1 MQIDQQSKVDLE
13 FDSICE
19 VLVGF
24 CKSTKAKE
32 LALNLKFFP
41 NVDSLKNEFEL
52 LEEIQTIHYDNK
64 LSLPH
69 PNSEDIDGA
78 LKLLRIENGVLI
90 LDELIKIYALCIGT
104 KDLIKFSKQ
113 NRIEA
118 PLIYEA
124 CSHIDSI
131 DEVLKIIRN
140 VLNEKELGIKDDAS
154 KALYEIRNQQRSN
167 SKELNKNFEKALREY
182 RLEGLLADTEETHL
196 DNKRLL
202 TVLSQYKKRVK
213 GRIVGISAKGVVTY
227 IEPEVNIQINRNQDQ
242 LRIQEQHEV
251 YIILEK
257 ITLELRSQRNNLKAF
272 QRLLVRFDVYNAK
285 VRFADIYN
293 GIKPKINRHKKMY
306 WENATHPLLK
316 IKNSE
321 LGLKTIGQNIEL
333 DESTRF
339 LVISGPNAG
348 GKSITL
354 KTVGLVQM
362 MFQSGLFLPL
372 SSNSQCCWFDN
383 VYSDIGDNQSIENQL
398 STYSYRINRMKFF
411 LEAAN
416 ENTLLLLDEFGSGS
430 DPELGGALAEVFY
443 EELYKRNTFAVITT
457 HYTNIKILTATLSE
471 AVNACMLFDTKNL
484 KPLYELSVG
493 QPGSSFTFEVA
504 QFNGI
509 TTELLNKAKVKVS
522 ESKIKIDQLTVAL
535 QQEKSKFKKINTEQ
549 YQANAKARSRIAE
562 YDKKLVA
569 LSKKQI
575 TQIQFFE
582 QQNKFVNTGRKI
594 YELIKKFRKHKTNKL
609 LNEAVKKIV
618 GIEKSKVLEL
628 EKPVVF
634 NQSLKAPE
642 LPDVKVE
649 VEDIKKIEEELK
661 TVKEIKKVKAITIG
675 DRVRFINQTKTGEV
689 IEINGKKVTVIIGNF
704 TFNTTLKELEHFD
717 TMH

>member
-1 MQIDQQSKVDLE
+1 MQLDQQSKKDLE
-13 FDSICE
+13 FDLICE
-19 VLVGF
+19 LLAGF
-24 CKSTKAKE
+24 CKSNKAKD
-32 LALNLKFFP
+32 LALNLSFFS
-41 NVDSLKNEFEL
+41 DSQTLSTEFEL
-52 LEEIQTIHYDNK
+52 LEEIQTIHHDDK

-78 LKLLRIENGVLI
+78 LKLLRVENGVLI
-90 LDELIKIYALCIGT
+90 LDELIKIYALCVGT

-113 NRIEA
+113 NRVEA
-118 PLIYEA
+118 PLVFEA

-131 DEVLKIIRN
+131 DDVLKIIKN

-167 SKELNKNFEKALREY
+167 NKELNKNFEKALREY
-182 RLEGLLADTEETHL
+182 RIEGLLADTEETHL

-213 GRIVGISAKGVVTY
+213 GRIVGISSKGVVTY
-227 IEPEVNIQINRNQDQ
+227 IEPEVNIQINRNQEQ
-242 LRIQEQHEV
+242 LRIQEQHEI

-257 ITLELRSQRNNLKAF
+257 ITLELRSQRYNLKAF

-285 VRFADIYN
+285 VRFADIYS
-293 GIKPKINRHKKMY
+293 GIKPKINSHKKMY

-316 IKNSE
+316 IKNTE

-333 DESTRF
+333 DDNTRF

-372 SSNSQCCWFDN
+372 NPNSQCCWFDN

-443 EELYKRNTFAVITT
+443 EELYRKNTFAVITT
-457 HYTNIKILTATLSE
+457 HYTNIKILTASLPC
-471 AVNACMLFDTKNL
+471 AVNACMLFDTKLL

-509 TTELLNKAKVKVS
+509 SSQLLDKAKVKVS
-522 ESKIKIDQLTVAL
+522 ESKIKMDQLTVEL
-535 QQEKSKFKKINTEQ
+535 QKEKSKFKKINTEQ
-549 YQANAKARSRIAE
+549 YLANAKARSKIVE

-569 LSKKQI
+569 LSKKQF

-582 QQNKFVNTGRKI
+582 QQNKFVNTGKKI
-594 YELIKKFRKHKTNKL
+594 YELIKKFKKHKTNKI

-618 GIEKSKVLEL
+618 SIEKSKLLEI
-628 EKPVVF
+628 ENPVVF
-634 NQSLKAPE
+634 NQKLKAPE
-642 LPDVKVE
+642 LPDVKTE
-649 VEDIKKIEEELK
+649 VKNVKKIEEELK
-661 TVKEIKKVKAITIG
+661 LNNEVKKQKSITVGDKV
-675 DRVRFINQTKTGEV
+675 RLINQTKTGEV
-689 IEINGKKVTVIIGNF
+689 IEIKGDKVIVIIGNF
-704 TFNTTLKELEHFD
+704 TFNTKLNELEHFD
-717 TMH
+717 TIH

>member
-19 VLVGF
+19 VLVRF

-32 LALNLKFFP
+32 LAMNLKFFP
-41 NVDSLKNEFEL
+41 DVDALKNEFEL
-52 LEEIQTIHYDNK
+52 LEEIQKIHHDDK

-69 PNSEDIDGA
+69 PDSEDIDGA
-78 LKLLRIENGVLI
+78 LKLLRVENGVLI
-90 LDELIKIYALCIGT
+90 LDELIKIYGLCVGT

-113 NRIEA
+113 NRVEA

-124 CSHIDSI
+124 CAHINSI
-131 DEVLKIIRN
+131 DDVLKIIKN

-167 SKELNKNFEKALREY
+167 SKELNKNFEKVLKEY
-182 RLEGLLADTEETHL
+182 RIEGFLADTEETHL

-213 GRIVGISAKGVVTY
+213 GRIVGISSKGVVTY
-227 IEPEVNIQINRNQDQ
+227 IEPESNIQINRNQDQ

-257 ITLELRSQRNNLKAF
+257 ITLELRSQRHNLNAF

-293 GIKPKINRHKKMY
+293 GIKPKINTHKKMY

-316 IKNSE
+316 IKNTE

-333 DESTRF
+333 DVDTRF

-354 KTVGLVQM
+354 KTIGLVQM

-411 LEAAN
+411 LEEAN
-416 ENTLLLLDEFGSGS
+416 QNTLLLLDEFGSGS

-443 EELYKRNTFAVITT
+443 EELYKKETFAVITT
-457 HYTNIKILTATLSE
+457 HYTNIKILTATLPN
-471 AVNACMLFDTKNL
+471 AVNACMLFDTKQL

-509 TTELLNKAKVKVS
+509 SPQLLDKAKVKVS
-522 ESKIKIDQLTVAL
+522 ESKIKIDQLTVEL
-535 QQEKSKFKKINTEQ
+535 QKEKSKFKKINTQQ
-549 YQANAKARSRIAE
+549 YQANAKARGKIAE
-562 YDKKLVA
+562 YDRKLVA
-569 LSKKQI
+569 LSKKQL

-582 QQNKFVNTGRKI
+582 QQNKFVNTGKKI
-594 YELIKKFRKHKTNKL
+594 YELIKKFKKHKTNKA

-618 GIEKSKVLEL
+618 GIEKAKLVEADS
-628 EKPVVF
+628 PVVF
-634 NQSLKAPE
+634 NQKLKAPT

-649 VEDIKKIEEELK
+649 VVDVKKIEEELK
-661 TVKEIKKVKAITIG
+661 TNSAAKKKKAITVG
-675 DRVRFINQTKTGEV
+675 DKVRLVNQTKTGEV
-689 IEINGKKVTVIIGNF
+689 IEIKGNKVIVIIGNF
-704 TFNTTLKELEHFD
+704 TFNTKLNELEHFD
-717 TMH
+717 TIH

>member
-41 NVDSLKNEFEL
+41 DVNSLKNEFEL
-52 LEEIQTIHYDNK
+52 LEEIQTIHHDDK

-113 NRIEA
+113 NRVEA

-167 SKELNKNFEKALREY
+167 SKELNKNFERALREY
-182 RLEGLLADTEETHL
+182 RIEGLLADTEETHL

-213 GRIVGISAKGVVTY
+213 GRIVGISSKGVVTY

-293 GIKPKINRHKKMY
+293 GIKPKINTQKKMY

-457 HYTNIKILTATLSE
+457 HYTNIKILTATLPK

-509 TTELLNKAKVKVS
+509 TPELLDKAKVKVS

-549 YQANAKARSRIAE
+549 YQANAKARSKIAE

-594 YELIKKFRKHKTNKL
+594 YELIKKFKKHKTNKL

-634 NQSLKAPE
+634 NQNLKAPE

-649 VEDIKKIEEELK
+649 VENVKKIEEELK
-661 TVKEIKKVKAITIG
+661 TFKEIKKVKAITVG

>member
-41 NVDSLKNEFEL
+41 DVNALKNEFEV
-52 LEEIQTIHYDNK
+52 LEEIQTIHHDDK

-104 KDLIKFSKQ
+104 KDLIHFSKQ
-113 NRIEA
+113 NRVEA

-131 DEVLKIIRN
+131 DDVLKIIKN
-140 VLNEKELGIKDDAS
+140 VLNEKELGIKDEAS

-167 SKELNKNFEKALREY
+167 NKEVNKNFEKALREY
-182 RLEGLLADTEETHL
+182 RTEGLLADTEETHL

-213 GRIVGISAKGVVTY
+213 GRIVGISSKGVVTY
-227 IEPEVNIQINRNQDQ
+227 IEPEINIQINRNQEQ

-257 ITLELRSQRNNLKAF
+257 ITLELRSQRHNLKAF

-285 VRFADIYN
+285 VRFADTYN
-293 GIKPKINRHKKMY
+293 GIKPKINTHKKMY

-316 IKNSE
+316 IKNTE

-333 DESTRF
+333 DDNTKF

-372 SSNSQCCWFDN
+372 TPNSQCCWFDN

-411 LEAAN
+411 LQAAN

-443 EELYKRNTFAVITT
+443 EELYKKDTFAVITT
-457 HYTNIKILTATLSE
+457 HYTNIKILTATLPK

-509 TTELLNKAKVKVS
+509 SSNLLDKAKVKVS
-522 ESKIKIDQLTVAL
+522 ESKIKMDQLTVEL
-535 QQEKSKFKKINTEQ
+535 QKEKSKFKKINTEQ
-549 YQANAKARSRIAE
+549 YQANAKARGKIAE
-562 YDKKLVA
+562 YDQKLVA
-569 LSKKQI
+569 LSKKQA

-582 QQNKFVNTGRKI
+582 QQNKFVNIGRKI
-594 YELIKKFRKHKTNKL
+594 FELIKKFKKHKTNKL

-618 GIEKSKVLEL
+618 SIEKAKIVEL
-628 EKPVVF
+628 EDPIVF
-634 NQSLKAPE
+634 KQNLKAPK
-642 LPDVKVE
+642 LPDVKIE
-649 VEDIKKIEEELK
+649 VEDIKKVEKELNLITK
-661 TVKEIKKVKAITIG
+661 NKIQKAIAVG
-675 DRVRFINQTKTGEV
+675 DKVRFVNQTKTGEV
-689 IEINGKKVTVIIGNF
+689 IQIKGKKVSVVIGNF
-704 TFNTTLKELEHFD
+704 TFNTTLNELEHFD
-717 TMH
+717 TIH

>member
-124 CSHIDSI
+124 CYHIDSI

-213 GRIVGISAKGVVTY
+213 GRIVGISDKGVVTY

-549 YQANAKARSRIAE
+549 YQANDKARSRIAE

>member
-41 NVDSLKNEFEL
+41 DVNSLKNEFEL
-52 LEEIQTIHYDNK
+52 LEEIQTIHHDDK

-113 NRIEA
+113 NRVEA

-154 KALYEIRNQQRSN
+154 KALYEIRNQLRSN

-182 RLEGLLADTEETHL
+182 RIEGLLADTEETHL

-213 GRIVGISAKGVVTY
+213 GRIVGISSKGVVTY

-293 GIKPKINRHKKMY
+293 GIKPKINTQKKMY

-372 SSNSQCCWFDN
+372 STNSQCCWFDN

-457 HYTNIKILTATLSE
+457 HYTNIKILTATLSN

-509 TTELLNKAKVKVS
+509 TPELLDKAKVKVS

-549 YQANAKARSRIAE
+549 YQANARARSKIAE

-634 NQSLKAPE
+634 NQNLKAPE

-649 VEDIKKIEEELK
+649 VENVKKIEEELK
-661 TVKEIKKVKAITIG
+661 TVKEIKKAKTITIG

>member
-430 DPELGGALAEVFY
+430 DPDLGGALAEVFY

>member
-41 NVDSLKNEFEL
+41 DVDALKNEFEL
-52 LEEIQTIHYDNK
+52 LEEIQTIHHDDK

-78 LKLLRIENGVLI
+78 LKLLRVENGVLI
-90 LDELIKIYALCIGT
+90 LDELIKIYALCVGT

-113 NRIEA
+113 NRVEA
-118 PLIYEA
+118 PLVYEA
-124 CSHIDSI
+124 CAHIDSI
-131 DEVLKIIRN
+131 DDVLKIIKN

-167 SKELNKNFEKALREY
+167 SKESNKNFEKVLREF
-182 RLEGLLADTEETHL
+182 RIEGLLADTEETHL

-213 GRIVGISAKGVVTY
+213 GRIVGISSKGVVTY
-227 IEPEVNIQINRNQDQ
+227 IEPEINIQINRNQEQ

-257 ITLELRSQRNNLKAF
+257 ITLELRSQRNNLNAF

-293 GIKPKINRHKKMY
+293 GIKPKINTHKKMY

-316 IKNSE
+316 IKNTE

-333 DESTRF
+333 DDNTRF

-372 SSNSQCCWFDN
+372 NSNSQCCWFDN

-411 LEAAN
+411 LEEAN
-416 ENTLLLLDEFGSGS
+416 QNTLLLLDEFGSGS

-443 EELYKRNTFAVITT
+443 EELYKKETFAVITT
-457 HYTNIKILTATLSE
+457 HYTNIKILTATLPN
-471 AVNACMLFDTKNL
+471 AVNACMLFDTKQL

-509 TTELLNKAKVKVS
+509 SPQLLDKAKVKVS
-522 ESKIKIDQLTVAL
+522 ESKIKIDQLTVEL
-535 QQEKSKFKKINTEQ
+535 QKEKSKFKKINTEQ
-549 YQANAKARSRIAE
+549 YQANAKARGKIVE
-562 YDKKLVA
+562 YDKKLIA
-569 LSKKQI
+569 LSKKQV

-582 QQNKFVNTGRKI
+582 QQNKFVNTGKKI
-594 YELIKKFRKHKTNKL
+594 YELIKKFKKHKTNKS
-609 LNEAVKKIV
+609 LNDAVKKIV
-618 GIEKSKVLEL
+618 GIEQSKLLEV
-628 EKPVVF
+628 ENPVVF
-634 NQSLKAPE
+634 NKNLKAPK
-642 LPDVKVE
+642 LPDVKIE
-649 VEDIKKIEEELK
+649 VEDVKRIEKELNINI
-661 TVKEIKKVKAITIG
+661 EIKKKKPIAVG
-675 DRVRFINQTKTGEV
+675 DKVRLVNQTKTGEV
-689 IEINGKKVTVIIGNF
+689 IEIKGIKVIVVIGNF
-704 TFNTTLKELEHFD
+704 TFTTKLNELEHFD
-717 TMH
+717 TIH

>member
-41 NVDSLKNEFEL
+41 DVNSLKNEYEL
-52 LEEIQTIHYDNK
+52 LEEIQVIHHDDK

-69 PNSEDIDGA
+69 PNSEDIDSA

-113 NRIEA
+113 NRVEA

-167 SKELNKNFEKALREY
+167 SKELNKNFEKVLREY

-213 GRIVGISAKGVVTY
+213 GRIVGISSKGVVTY

-293 GIKPKINRHKKMY
+293 GIKPKINTQKKMY

-443 EELYKRNTFAVITT
+443 EELYRRNTFAVITT
-457 HYTNIKILTATLSE
+457 HYTNIKILTATLPD

-509 TTELLNKAKVKVS
+509 TPELLDKAKVKVS

-549 YQANAKARSRIAE
+549 YRANAKARSKIAE

-628 EKPVVF
+628 ERPVVF
-634 NQSLKAPE
+634 NQNLKAPG
-642 LPDVKVE
+642 LPDVKDE
-649 VEDIKKIEEELK
+649 VENLKKIEEELK
-661 TVKEIKKVKAITIG
+661 TVKEIKKTKAITIG

>member
-19 VLVGF
+19 VLFGF

-242 LRIQEQHEV
+242 LRNQEQHEV

-416 ENTLLLLDEFGSGS
+416 ENTLLMLDEFGSGS

-575 TQIQFFE
+575 TQIQCFE